1 MPFRNKAVAAL
12 LACLGGAFGAPWIY
26 LRQRGWWLAPALSAI
41 TLPWLI
47 GVKNWWVT
55 PAFFVFMVPVIAG
68 FLYALVLALMPD
80 ERFDARFN
88 PGSAQ
93 RNQSGWAPVLV
104 AIATLLVGATVTV
117 TTIVLAI
124 QTAVEA
130 SLA

>member
-12 LACLGGAFGAPWIY
+12 LAFVGGALGAPWIY
-26 LRQRGWWLAPALSAI
+26 LRQRGWWLAPGITAL

-47 GVKNWWVT
+47 GVKNWFQT
-55 PAFFVFMVPVIAG
+55 PAFFVAMLPVIAG

-88 PGSAQ
+88 PGLAA
-93 RNQSGWAPVLV
+93 RNVSGWPVVLV
-104 AIATLLVGATVTV
+104 AIATLLAGAIVTM
-117 TTIVLAI
+117 TTLVLAI

-130 SLA
+130 SLV